1 MRIALAAGLL
11 AALTVSAAADDKKP
25 TPAPAQPA
33 VAEKTPDLTK
43 LQGSECAKA
52 RAQNKTCV
60 ISIENEDILG
70 ETATGDGTALT
81 GIEFPTHASL
91 VRIRLHFLPEIIRS
105 TEDL

>member
-11 AALTVSAAADDKKP
+11 AALTVAAAADNNKK
-25 TPAPAQPA
+25 PAPAQPA
-33 VAEKTPDLTK
+33 AEKTPDLTR

-105 TEDL
+105 TDDL